1 MKKELKNIKGRSWA
15 FVCYPDS
22 LPENWPEIIR
32 NTGLPM
38 AFSPLHNMDLDPT
51 GEEKKA
57 HYHVICY
64 YENPTTANNVYE
76 HVCKP
81 LNATIPIKLESMRG
95 MYRYHIHL
103 DNPEKY
109 QYDDRD
115 REFFNGFDVSSVSS
129 LTATEEYKLLRELLQ
144 FIRDNRIVEYYD
156 LLNQLTDN
164 ELFDLFEVACKKA
177 NVVTYYQC
185 SIRNKLKSLDN
196 LSKSK

>member
-1 MKKELKNIKGRSWA
+1 MTISKKNQKGRYWA
-15 FVCYPDS
+15 FVMYPDS
-22 LPENWPEIIR
+22 MPDNWVEIIR

-38 AFSPLHNMDLDPT
+38 ALSPLHNLDLDPT
-51 GEEKKA
+51 GDEKKA
-57 HYHVICY
+57 HYHVIVY
-64 YENPTTANNVYE
+64 YDGPTTLNQVYEN
-76 HVCKP
+76 VCKP

-129 LTATEEYKLLRELLQ
+129 LSATEEFKILREILQ
-144 FIRDNRIVEYYD
+144 FIRDNRLTEFYD

-164 ELFDLFEVACKKA
+164 ELFDMFEVACKKA
-177 NVVTYYQC
+177 GVITSYMC
-185 SIRNKLKSLDN
+185 SVRNKIKDLTKI
-196 LSKSK
+196 